1 MNDRQCVRENAI
13 HAMRNTWR
21 SPVIMRVYAMDVCQR
36 PTRTA
41 ITRQRVLAF
50 ALRCRMQS
58 TSTGSRGKH
67 DAGRVA
73 KRSTSGLR
81 ISPLQRCHSIL
92 IKHLHAQ
99 PYRILRL
106 RVLVYDGHSYR
117 VELLI
122 SLLRAP
128 IQCITALPAQ
138 PSVFVLSYVFFS
150 RSNLDS
156 SMIVVVWPP

>member
-41 ITRQRVLAF
+41 ITGQRVPAF

-81 ISPLQRCHSIL
+81 ISPLQEVLSDSQKASTRPAVPSCTITR
-92 IKHLHAQ
+92 A
-99 PYRILRL
+99 RL
-106 RVLVYDGHSYR
+106 RRPFIPTRAADLLVACGIRQH
-117 VELLI
+117 
-122 SLLRAP
+122 
-128 IQCITALPAQ
+128 ITALPAR
-138 PSVFVLSYVFFS
+138 PSVCVLSYSF
-150 RSNLDS
+150 RSQ
-156 SMIVVVWPP
+156 I